1 MQNEVLV
8 LRKQWKEQNLFQGRS
23 PSFAAC
29 LSTIEQTAGSGLT
42 ILLHGANGTGKE
54 VLARYAH
61 LCGDRKNRPFVA
73 VSCATISRDLAESQ
87 LFGHRKGAF
96 TGADAEHLGF
106 FAQADGGTLFLD
118 EIGELPLDLQ
128 AKLLRAIENGEIQ
141 ALGGHSTTRVSVR
154 LIVASNRDLSSL
166 VTQGAFRQD
175 LFFRINQVSI
185 SIPSLEQRGE
195 DIPALVELDVKI
207 EKQS

>member
-1 MQNEVLV
+1 
-8 LRKQWKEQNLFQGRS
+8 
-23 PSFAAC
+23 
-29 LSTIEQTAGSGLT
+29 
-42 ILLHGANGTGKE
+42 
-54 VLARYAH
+54 
-61 LCGDRKNRPFVA
+61 
-73 VSCATISRDLAESQ
+73 
-87 LFGHRKGAF
+87 
-96 TGADAEHLGF
+96 EHLGF